1 MHPIFTFP
9 AAYFIDTYGSRI
21 GIIIGSILCLLG
33 TCLRLL
39 VNQGFAWVIIGQ
51 VIAGIGRPFILNC
64 QAKISANWFKADTRG
79 AVTQYLT
86 LIMNASLILGFFIPS
101 IVFGGYEL
109 DNSSPT
115 SIQ

>member
-21 GIIIGSILCLLG
+21 GITIGCFLCLLVN
-33 TCLRLL
+33 CLILL
-39 VNQGFAWVIIGQ
+39 VNQGFAWVIVGQ
-51 VIAGIGRPFILNC
+51 VIAGICRPFILNC
-64 QAKISANWFKADTRG
+64 QAKISANWFRADTRG

-86 LIMNASLILGFFIPS
+86 LIMNVSLILGFFIPS
-101 IVFGGYEL
+101 IVFGGYNL
-109 DNSSPT
+109 DNASPA